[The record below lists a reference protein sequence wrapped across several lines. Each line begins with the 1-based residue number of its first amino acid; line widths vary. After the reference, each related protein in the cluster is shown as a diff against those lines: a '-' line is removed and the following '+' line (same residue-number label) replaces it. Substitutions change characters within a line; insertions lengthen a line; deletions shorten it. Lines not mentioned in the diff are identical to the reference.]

1 MNYVFL
7 GDSPTLE
14 TGFARVTKNIIP
26 NLELPNKHV
35 WGIGYR
41 GLPHDYNFNIY
52 PANINSSWVDQQNK
66 ERFEQFLMALEGP
79 IVLWCIHDAF
89 RLAHFKGVLE
99 RVKQQKELTIVAYM
113 PVDSYLDEKDG
124 EFIPIVDIP
133 VAYTEFGAENIRK
146 FTEKEVKVIPHG
158 NDPDFTKIEGFD
170 RSNYFPQLQQ
180 GLKLMGVVNSNSQRK
195 NLFRSLEIFRELLI
209 RDNSWRLYLHCDPNG
224 FFNLK
229 KIAEEMHIQPFIIYG
244 DPYFESGIIGETGCI
259 KEDLV
264 NIYNCFDLFLS
275 TSYGEGWGLTA
286 TEAASCGVPLAL
298 HKSTAHKEIFG
309 DDSCI
314 FLPSRSKAY
323 YDDKIVGDLDP
334 IESAEIIHREFQT
347 RDLKNQTEKAKEIV
361 DSFSWDKINKTWEDI
376 LLQAGGLKVTTPQK
390 YLVSSGMRVGSTMLG
405 SLVADI
411 TGKPNSDYIFVDKL
425 GLDNFFRY
433 FHDLSANKWCKSHS
447 ILPKEFNKVLRK
459 CDGLKILN
467 IIRKPEDAMA
477 SRFYYSYK
485 NCPDRGSDSDI
496 LREIE
501 KWGDEGRELSEKD
514 IILRSIEEKGAVHRW
529 YKELMAFRE
538 EVNNERVITLDYDKL
553 VFGDEEEIRR
563 LLRFCASSIDVDLI
577 KNWFPVSFERSQ
589 SDEIQSTNRSGDSL
603 FFRKG
608 ANSNGSDLFD
618 ENIMEEL
625 KKSVNLDNVHR

>member
-26 NLELPNKHV
+26 NLNLPNKHL

-41 GLPHDYNFNIY
+41 GLPHNYDFNIY

-89 RLAHFKGVLE
+89 RLACFKGMFE
-99 RVKQQKELTIVAYM
+99 RVKKQKDLIIVAYM

-133 VAYTEFGAENIRK
+133 VAYTEFGAENIRR
-146 FTEKEVKVIPHG
+146 FTDKEVKVIPHG
-158 NDPDFTKIEGFD
+158 NDQDFVKIEGFD
-170 RSNYFPQLQQ
+170 RTNYFPQLHQ
-180 GLKLMGVVNSNSQRK
+180 GLKLMGVINSNSERK
-195 NLFRSLEIFRELLI
+195 NLFRSMQIFRELVI
-209 RDNSWRLYLHCDPNG
+209 RDDSWRLYLHCDPNG
-224 FFNLK
+224 FFRLK
-229 KIAEEMHIQPFIIYG
+229 KIAEEMGLQQFIIYG
-244 DPYFESGIIGETGCI
+244 DPYFQSNIIGDTACS
-259 KEDLV
+259 KEELV

-298 HKSTAHKEIFG
+298 HKSTAHEEIFD

-314 FLPSRSKAY
+314 FLPSSNKAY

-347 RDLKNQTEKAKEIV
+347 RDLNNQIQKAKEIV
-361 DSFSWDKINKTWEDI
+361 DSFSWDGINETWEDI
-376 LLQAGGLKVTTPQK
+376 LLQAGGLKVATQQK

-411 TGKPNSDYIFVDKL
+411 TKKPNCEYIFVDKL

-433 FHDLSANKWCKSHS
+433 FHDLSADKWYKSHS
-447 ILPKEFNKVLRK
+447 IFPKDFKKVLRK

-467 IIRKPEDAMA
+467 ITRNPQNALA
-477 SRFYYSYK
+477 SRFYFAYK
-485 NCPDRGSDSDI
+485 HNPNRGADSDI
-496 LREIE
+496 LEEIKE
-501 KWGDEGRELSEKD
+501 WGASAPKLEKD
-514 IILRSIEEKGAVHRW
+514 IILRSIKERGAVYRW
-529 YKELMAFRE
+529 YNELMAFRE
-538 EVNNERVITLDYDKL
+538 EVNTERIITVDYDKL
-553 VFGDEEEIRR
+553 ISGNEEEIKR
-563 LLRFCASSIDVDLI
+563 LLNFCGSSQTVDSI
-577 KNWFPVSFERSQ
+577 KNWFPATFEKSQ
-589 SDEIQSTNRSGDSL
+589 NYEIENSNRSGEAL

-608 ANSNGSDLFD
+608 ANSNGSELFD
-618 ENIMEEL
+618 EKIMEEL
-625 KKSVNLDNVHR
+625 QKSVN

>member
-52 PANINSSWVDQQNK
+52 PANINSSWLDQQNK

-89 RLAHFKGVLE
+89 RLAYFKGVLE

-133 VAYTEFGAENIRK
+133 VAYTEFGAENIRR
-146 FTEKEVKVIPHG
+146 FTDKEVKVIPHG
-158 NDPDFTKIEGFD
+158 NDQDFVKIEGFD
-170 RSNYFPQLQQ
+170 RTNYFPQLHQ
-180 GLKLMGVVNSNSQRK
+180 GLKLMGVVNSNSERK
-195 NLFRSLEIFRELLI
+195 NLFRSMQIFRELVI
-209 RDNSWRLYLHCDPNG
+209 KDDSWRLYLHCDPNG
-224 FFNLK
+224 FFRLK
-229 KIAEEMHIQPFIIYG
+229 KIAEEMGIQQFVVYG
-244 DPYFESGIIGETGCI
+244 DPYFNSNIIGDTACDKQELI
-259 KEDLV
+259 

-275 TSYGEGWGLTA
+275 TSHGEGWGLTA

-298 HKSTAHKEIFG
+298 HRTTAHEEIFN

-314 FLPSRSKAY
+314 FLPSSHKAY
-323 YDDKIVGDLDP
+323 YDDKILGDLDP
-334 IESAEIIHREFQT
+334 IESADIIHREFQT
-347 RDLKNQTEKAKEIV
+347 RNLDHQIKKAKEIV
-361 DSFSWDKINKTWEDI
+361 DSYCWDEINETWEDT
-376 LLQAGGLKVTTPQK
+376 LLEAGGLKLVTQQK

-411 TGKPNSDYIFVDKL
+411 TKKPNCEYIFVDKL

-433 FHDLSANKWCKSHS
+433 FHDLSADKWYKSHS
-447 ILPKEFNKVLRK
+447 ILPQDFNNVLSK
-459 CDGLKILN
+459 CEGLKILN
-467 IIRKPEDAMA
+467 ITRNTQDALA

-485 NCPDRGSDSDI
+485 HSPNRGSDSDI
-496 LREIE
+496 LREIKE
-501 KWGDEGRELSEKD
+501 WGDSAPMLEKD
-514 IILRSIEEKGAVHRW
+514 IILRSVKERGAVHRW
-529 YKELMAFRE
+529 YNELMVFTE
-538 EVNNERVITLDYDKL
+538 EVNNQRVITLNYDKL
-553 VFGDEEEIRR
+553 ISGDEEEINR
-563 LLRFCASSIDVDLI
+563 LLNFCGSSQSVDSI
-577 KNWFPVSFERSQ
+577 KNWFPATFEKSQ
-589 SDEIQSTNRSGDSL
+589 KYEIETSNRSGDAL

-608 ANSNGSDLFD
+608 ADSNGSDLFD

-625 KKSVNLDNVHR
+625 EKSVN

>member
-26 NLELPNKHV
+26 NLNLPNKHL

-41 GLPHDYNFNIY
+41 GLPHNYDFNIY
-52 PANINSSWVDQQNK
+52 PANINSSWLDQQNK

-89 RLAHFKGVLE
+89 RLAFFKGMLE
-99 RVKQQKELTIVAYM
+99 RVKKEKDLTIVAYM

-124 EFIPIVDIP
+124 EFISIVDVP
-133 VAYTEFGAENIRK
+133 VAYTKFGAENIRK
-146 FTEKEVKVIPHG
+146 FTDKEVKVIPHG
-158 NDPDFTKIEGFD
+158 NDQDFVKIEGFD
-170 RSNYFPQLQQ
+170 RTNYFPQLHQ
-180 GLKLMGVVNSNSQRK
+180 GLKLMGVINSNSERK
-195 NLFRSLEIFRELLI
+195 NLFRSMQIFKELVI
-209 RDNSWRLYLHCDPNG
+209 RDDSWRLYLHCDPNG
-224 FFNLK
+224 FFRLK
-229 KIAEEMHIQPFIIYG
+229 KIAEEMGLQQFIIYG
-244 DPYFESGIIGETGCI
+244 DPYFQSNIIGDTACS
-259 KEDLV
+259 KEELV

-298 HKSTAHKEIFG
+298 HKSTAHEEIFN

-314 FLPSRSKAY
+314 FLPSRNKAY

-361 DSFSWDKINKTWEDI
+361 DSFNWDKINETWEDI
-376 LLQAGGLKVTTPQK
+376 LLQAGGLKVATQQR

-411 TGKPNSDYIFVDKL
+411 TGKPSYDYIFVDKL

-433 FHDLSANKWCKSHS
+433 FHDLSADKWYKSHS
-447 ILPKEFNKVLRK
+447 ILPQDFNKVLSK

-485 NCPDRGSDSDI
+485 NCPDRGSDSDL

-501 KWGDEGRELSEKD
+501 KWGEGGRELSEKD
-514 IILRSIEEKGAVHRW
+514 IILRSIKEKGAVHRW
-529 YKELMAFRE
+529 YKELIAFRK
-538 EVNNERVITLDYDKL
+538 EVNNERVITLDYNKL
-553 VFGDEEEIRR
+553 VFGDEPEIKR
-563 LLRFCASSIDVDLI
+563 LLDFCGSSISVDAI
-577 KNWFPVSFERSQ
+577 KQWFPSHFEFRQ
-589 SDEIQSTNRSGDSL
+589 TNEIQTTNMSGDSL

-608 ANSNGSDLFD
+608 VNSNGSELFD
-618 ENIMEEL
+618 EKIMEEL
-625 KKSVNLDNVHR
+625 EKSVS

>member
-66 ERFEQFLMALEGP
+66 ERFEQFLIALEGP

-89 RLAHFKGVLE
+89 RLAHFKGMLQ
-99 RVKQQKELTIVAYM
+99 RVKQQKELTIVAYV
-113 PVDSYLDEKDG
+113 PVDSYLDERDG

-133 VAYTEFGAENIRK
+133 VAYTEFGAENIRR
-146 FTEKEVKVIPHG
+146 FTDKEVKVIPHG
-158 NDPDFTKIEGFD
+158 NDQDFVKIEGFD
-170 RSNYFPQLQQ
+170 RTNYFPQLHQ
-180 GLKLMGVVNSNSQRK
+180 GSKLMGVVNSNSERK
-195 NLFRSLEIFRELLI
+195 NLFRSMQIFRELLI
-209 RDNSWRLYLHCDPNG
+209 RDDSWRLYLHCDSDG
-224 FFNLK
+224 FFRLK
-229 KIAEEMHIQPFIIYG
+229 KIAEEMRIQQFVVYG
-244 DPYFESGIIGETGCI
+244 DPYFNSNIIGDTACDKQELI
-259 KEDLV
+259 

-275 TSYGEGWGLTA
+275 TSHGEGWGLTA

-298 HKSTAHKEIFG
+298 HRSTAHQEIFN

-314 FLPSRSKAY
+314 FLPSSHKAY
-323 YDDKIVGDLDP
+323 YDDKIVDDLDP
-334 IESAEIIHREFQT
+334 IESADIIHREFQT
-347 RDLKNQTEKAKEIV
+347 RDLNDQTEKAKQIV
-361 DSFSWDKINKTWEDI
+361 DSYCWDEINEVWEDT
-376 LLQAGGLKVTTPQK
+376 LLQAGGLKLVAQQK

-425 GLDNFFRY
+425 GLDNFFKY
-433 FHDLSANKWCKSHS
+433 FHDLSADKWYKSHS
-447 ILPKEFNKVLRK
+447 ILPQDFNKVLKK

-467 IIRKPEDAMA
+467 IIRKPQDAMA
-477 SRFYYSYK
+477 SRFYFAYK
-485 NCPDRGSDSDI
+485 HSPDRGSDSDI

-529 YKELMAFRE
+529 YEELIAFKK

-553 VFGDEEEIRR
+553 IFGDEEEIRR
-563 LLRFCASSIDVDLI
+563 LLAFCGSSIDVDLI
-577 KNWFPVSFERSQ
+577 KNWFPASFEKSQ
-589 SDEIQSTNRSGDSL
+589 NDEIQSTNRSGDSL

-608 ANSNGSDLFD
+608 ANSNGSELFD
-618 ENIMEEL
+618 ENIMKQLE
-625 KKSVNLDNVHR
+625 KSVNI